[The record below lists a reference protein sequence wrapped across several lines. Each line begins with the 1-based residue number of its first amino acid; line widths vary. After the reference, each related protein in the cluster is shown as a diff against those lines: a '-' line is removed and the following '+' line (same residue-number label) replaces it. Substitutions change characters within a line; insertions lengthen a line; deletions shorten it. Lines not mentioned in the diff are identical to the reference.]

1 MEGGTVEEGGGGPA
15 LWLPLGNVAG
25 APGGLGTEGRTRGNQ
40 QQWGEECITLTIC
53 TKGLT

>member
-1 MEGGTVEEGGGGPA
+1 MEEGGGGPA

-40 QQWGEECITLTIC
+40 QQWGKKGEDFTLTIC